1 MSTGAAWIG
10 GPGVLR
16 SSQAHDAGDAI
27 NHQQYGSVTG
37 SLMSTPSLDTLPTPT
52 PRALIADDQPDVL
65 IALRLLLRN
74 AGYQI
79 EAVSS
84 PAEVI
89 EKIQQEQ
96 FDLVLMDLNYARDT
110 TSGQEGLDLISNIR
124 RLDSSL
130 PIVVLTAWGSVELAV
145 EVMHRG
151 GRDFVQKPWDN
162 SRLLQSLNTQ
172 IELGRKKRQKRSLE
186 AQTRTLSDKLQ
197 QELEDSKEIQAAL
210 LPKGIPHIDGFDIAI
225 TWNPARGVGGD
236 YFDVMK
242 FSEHHS
248 ALCIADV
255 AGKGMPA
262 ALLMSNVQAVL
273 KSFANEAAAPG
284 ELCGRVN
291 SVMCDNTVLHRFI
304 TCFYALLDSQNK
316 TLSYTNAGH
325 CPPMLI
331 RNGECLRLREGGPV
345 LGVFP
350 HESYLQADVQLQS
363 GDCLVL
369 FTDGVTEARN
379 AVGKEF
385 SEEQLQELLLAGC
398 ELNAA
403 DLRDRIM
410 GAVNDYSEGEVYD
423 DATLMVIR
431 VD

>member
-10 GPGVLR
+10 GTDTLR
-16 SSQAHDAGDAI
+16 SGQAHGGGVAI
-27 NHQQYGSVTG
+27 NYQQYPSVTG

-74 AGYQI
+74 AGYQV

-124 RLDSSL
+124 RLDGSL

-172 IELGRKKRQKRSLE
+172 IELGRKKRQKLSLE
-186 AQTRTLSDKLQ
+186 AQSRSLTDKLQ
-197 QELEDSKEIQAAL
+197 LEIEESKEIQAAL
-210 LPKGIPHIDGFDIAI
+210 LPKEIPHIDGFDIAI
-225 TWNPARGVGGD
+225 TWNPARSVGGD

-242 FSEHHS
+242 FSEDHS

-255 AGKGMPA
+255 AGKGLPA

-273 KSFANEAAAPG
+273 KSFANETAAPG
-284 ELCGRVN
+284 ELCARVN

-345 LGVFP
+345 FGVFP
-350 HESYLQADVQLQS
+350 REPYVQADVQLQS

-369 FTDGVTEARN
+369 FTDGVTEASN
-379 AVGKEF
+379 ALGKEF
-385 SEEQLQELLLAGC
+385 GEERLQELLLANC
-398 ELNAA
+398 HLNAG

-410 GAVNDYSEGEVYD
+410 GEVNEYSAGEVYD
-423 DATLMVIR
+423 DATLMVVR

>member
-1 MSTGAAWIG
+1 MHTRNSHA
-10 GPGVLR
+10 
-16 SSQAHDAGDAI
+16 
-27 NHQQYGSVTG
+27 
-37 SLMSTPSLDTLPTPT
+37 LPPPT

-65 IALRLLLRN
+65 TALRLLLRN

-84 PAEVI
+84 PAEVLEAI
-89 EKIQQEQ
+89 RRDN

-124 RLDSSL
+124 TLDSAL

-145 EVMHRG
+145 EAMHRG

-162 SRLLQSLNTQ
+162 SRLLKSLNTQ
-172 IELGRKKRQKRSLE
+172 IELGRRKRQQRKIDAES
-186 AQTRTLSDKLQ
+186 RTVTDKLQ
-197 QELEDSKEIQAAL
+197 QELEESHEIQAAL
-210 LPKGIPHIDGFDIAI
+210 MPKALPDIDGLDIAI
-225 TWNPARGVGGD
+225 AWKPARAVGGD
-236 YFDVMK
+236 YFDVIK
-242 FSEHHS
+242 FSERHT

-273 KSFANEAAAPG
+273 KSLASDVIAPA
-284 ELCGRVN
+284 ELCARVN
-291 SVMCDNTVLHRFI
+291 SVVCENIVSHRFI
-304 TCFYALLDSQNK
+304 TCFYALLDSHNR
-316 TLSYTNAGH
+316 TISYVNAGH

-331 RNGECLRLREGGPV
+331 RDSLCLRLKEGGPV

-350 HESYLQADVQLQS
+350 DGNYRQGQIELQS

-369 FTDGVTEARN
+369 FTDGITEARN
-379 AVGKEF
+379 TSGREF
-385 SEEQLQELLLAGC
+385 GEDRLQELLIAGRD
-398 ELNAA
+398 LRAA
-403 DLRDRIM
+403 DLRDQIM
-410 GAVNDYSEGEVYD
+410 GAVDELSDGEVYD
-423 DATLMVIR
+423 DAALLIVR